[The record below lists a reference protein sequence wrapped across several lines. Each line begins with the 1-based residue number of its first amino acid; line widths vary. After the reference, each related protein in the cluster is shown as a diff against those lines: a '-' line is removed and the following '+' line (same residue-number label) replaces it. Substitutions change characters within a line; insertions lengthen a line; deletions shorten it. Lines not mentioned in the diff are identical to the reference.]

1 MAFLIDKNVLTKNLD
16 EVSPAF
22 DEFRRVLNTTP
33 TIEEYGNMISLA
45 LGSESSDN
53 SILYYPSAPA
63 NDDYIT
69 TTTVKPISAEDLLG
83 SIATTSSYNFTIS
96 ADSLP
101 PSTLMIGEKTIEEI
115 VEEKVE
121 QYKELMRLQALGC
134 KNCGG
139 SIDKETMICNYCGT
153 RYRN

>member
-1 MAFLIDKNVLTKNLD
+1 MPFLVDKDVLIKNLD

-22 DEFRRVLNTTP
+22 DDV
-33 TIEEYGNMISLA
+33 
-45 LGSESSDN
+45 SSD
-53 SILYYPSAPA
+53 SSMLYYPSAPA
-63 NDDYIT
+63 NDAYIIT
-69 TTTVKPISAEDLLG
+69 TAVDPISAEDLLG
-83 SIATTSSYNFTIS
+83 SITTTSSYNFTIS

-101 PSTLMIGEKTIEEI
+101 PSTFMIGEKTIDDI
-115 VEEKVE
+115 VEEKIE

-139 SIDKETMICNYCGT
+139 SINKDTMTCEYCGT